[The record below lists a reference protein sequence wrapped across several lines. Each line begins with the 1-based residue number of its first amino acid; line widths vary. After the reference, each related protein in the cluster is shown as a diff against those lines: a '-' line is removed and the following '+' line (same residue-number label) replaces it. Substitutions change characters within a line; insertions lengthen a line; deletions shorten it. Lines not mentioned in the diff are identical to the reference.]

1 VPGNVIK
8 KGYVMLTEKDKETL
22 IAASTLIRIEARGYY
37 DVYRRAS
44 NGLGS
49 RSIKEARE
57 AYEKYNEL
65 GRIADEI
72 DMIAT
77 GKL

>member
-1 VPGNVIK
+1 VIK

-49 RSIKEARE
+49 RSIKEANQ
-57 AYEKYNEL
+57 AYEKVSHLE
-65 GRIADEI
+65 RIAREL

>member
-1 VPGNVIK
+1 
-8 KGYVMLTEKDKETL
+8 MLTEKDKETL

-49 RSIKEARE
+49 RSIKEANQ
-57 AYEKYNEL
+57 AYEKVSHLE
-65 GRIADEI
+65 RIAREL